1 MMSVTGL
8 FLILF
13 LLFHSVMN
21 VVAVFS
27 RDGYKWIT
35 DFLGTNAIVQFMVP
49 VLALG
54 VLIHVLYSIILTL
67 QNRKAR
73 GSDRYAMTGKSDVD
87 WASKNMFILGLVVAG
102 GITWHLT
109 HFWAEMQL
117 LEWTGRPSEDGFEL
131 IAFQFSQLW
140 VVILYLVW
148 FAAIWLHLTHGFWS
162 AFQTL
167 GWNNQIWYKRLKITG
182 YVVAT
187 IICLLFA
194 FTAIAFYLNSIG
206 MWDSVGDIWK
216 LGQH

>member
-1 MMSVTGL
+1 MSITGL
-8 FLILF
+8 FLIMF

-27 RDGYKWIT
+27 RSGYKWIT

-54 VLIHVLYSIILTL
+54 LIIHVVYSIILTL

-73 GSDRYAMTGKSDVD
+73 GSDRYAMTGKSDVQ
-87 WASKNMFILGLVVAG
+87 WTAKNMFVLGLVVIG
-102 GITWHLT
+102 GIAWHLT

-131 IAFQFSQLW
+131 MQTLFSNAW
-140 VVILYLVW
+140 IMILYLVW
-148 FAAIWLHLTHGFWS
+148 FVAIWFHLTHGFWS
-162 AFQTL
+162 AFHSL
-167 GWNNQIWYKRLKITG
+167 GWNNQIWFKRLQVLG

-187 IICLLFA
+187 LICVLFA
-194 FTAIAFYLNSIG
+194 FTAIAFYMNSIG
-206 MWDSVGDIWK
+206 MWDSVGHIWT